1 MHTFIVFTTS
11 WLAEHVCLIDAYILS
26 VVIAD
31 TWTHSSWWCCSWYED
46 DVLALVLTTNYY
58 MSLLVGWCFGQSQ
71 QYAGSPSWRDCGW
84 GLYYVLHWYCLMY
97 GFPLCVLPRGCLVA
111 GLWVVAGLWMRN
123 VLCRTLVLSHV
134 WISAMYWVSLVTVT
148 YTNKRHVFTG
158 GVLSWSLPTI
168 SQSSIDAVYFFLI

>member
-97 GFPLCVLPRGCLVA
+97 GFPLCVLPRGGIVGRGGIVDEECTMSYTGIVSCLDFCYVL
-111 GLWVVAGLWMRN
+111 GLARHCNLHQQKTCLHWWGT
-123 VLCRTLVLSHV
+123 VLVIANDITKQYRRSVFLSY
-134 WISAMYWVSLVTVT
+134 IS
-148 YTNKRHVFTG
+148 F
-158 GVLSWSLPTI
+158 I
-168 SQSSIDAVYFFLI
+168 